1 MSLVLWA
8 VLCLVNQGKTWR
20 TAVNLYALVQ
30 APVNQ
35 LINQFLSISNDGYAS
50 KSCCQF
56 ETDLYGINFHK
67 KSRLLASGF
76 SSL

>member
-1 MSLVLWA
+1 MSPVLWA

-20 TAVNLYALVQ
+20 IAVNLYALVQ

-35 LINQFLSISNDGYAS
+35 LIHQFLSISNDGYAS
-50 KSCCQF
+50 KSYCQF
-56 ETDLYGINFHK
+56 ETDLYGIHFHK